1 MKTIV
6 WQLVKR
12 NLIRYWRDKGALVF
26 SLLSVMI
33 VVFLNILFLA
43 DMQIQHIKLN
53 FSDTAGID
61 ELVYGFVLGGLLC
74 IPAVSVPIML
84 LTFKVDDAAQGTQD
98 DLLITPVSRHLIML
112 GYVIAAWIAGFV
124 MTLLTFVLGE
134 AFIFVSGGQL
144 LSFVSILKV
153 IAIISVTILVFSI
166 FSFFVIMRL
175 RSNSALTVV
184 NTILNTMIGF
194 LAGLYMP
201 LGFLSAGISDVIKSF
216 PLSHAAALLRQ
227 VFMEMPIDRIFGT
240 EPAQIVDQIRQHYG
254 ADIVIGGHAFQGWE
268 MYLFLIAFG
277 LVFFVGSV
285 LMLTKYKRRSV

>member
-12 NLIRYWRDKGALVF
+12 NLLRYWRDKGALIF

-33 VVFLNILFLA
+33 VVILNILFLA
-43 DMQIQHIKLN
+43 DMQIQHIKTN
-53 FSDTAGID
+53 FLDTAGID

-84 LTFKVDDAAQGTQD
+84 LTFKVDDAVQGTQD
-98 DLLITPVSRHLIML
+98 DLLVTPVSRHLIML

-124 MTLLTFVLGE
+124 MTMLTFVIGE
-134 AFIFVSGGQL
+134 VFISAGGGQL
-144 LSFVSILKV
+144 LSFVSILRV
-153 IAIISVTILVFSI
+153 IGIVSLTILVFSV

-194 LAGLYMP
+194 LAGLYIP
-201 LGFLSAGISDVIKSF
+201 VGFLSAGISDVIKSF

-227 VFMEMPIDRIFGT
+227 VFMQTPIDSVFGNA
-240 EPAQIVDQIRQHYG
+240 PAQVVDRIRQDYG
-254 ADIVIGGHAFQGWE
+254 ADIVIGGHAFQRWE
-268 MYLFLIAFG
+268 MYLFLIGFG
-277 LVFFVGSV
+277 IVFFAGSA
-285 LMLTKYKRRSV
+285 LMLTKYKRRNV